1 MFEQLEARA
10 ARIAERRAHEV
21 AARIADSIDIGG
33 IAADAVE
40 GGVEL
45 TGRGLIRRWINDA
58 RLRWIAGWAA

>member
-10 ARIAERRAHEV
+10 ARLAERRARE
-21 AARIADSIDIGG
+21 AAVRIADSIEIGG
-33 IAADAVE
+33 IAAETVE

-45 TGRGLIRRWINDA
+45 TGRGLIRRGINDA